1 MENGQQKYVLI
12 KHPLKLVG
20 KSYLCGAMF
29 INGVAVLQRGS
40 KAYKILAS
48 NPIMKNK
55 RELGL
60 ERLLDYG
67 FKSKS
72 IPLLFGKDV
81 YFEFQKAVEA
91 KKAQTVVEALEH
103 VEAPLVE
110 EIPSGPFCV
119 YTKKDGSA
127 CTNSVHEYSKTNKYC
142 FGHLRF
148 EKKALEE
155 AEASLM
161 PSSEITAEEE

>member
-1 MENGQQKYVLI
+1 MENEQQKYVLI

-40 KAYKILAS
+40 KVYRILSS

-55 RELGL
+55 KELGL

-72 IPLLFGKDV
+72 IPLLFGRDV

-91 KKAQTVVEALEH
+91 SKAKNIVQALEH
-103 VEAPLVE
+103 VDDPLVE
-110 EIPSGPFCV
+110 EIHPGPFCV
-119 YTKKDGSA
+119 YIKKDGSD
-127 CTNSVHEYSKTNKYC
+127 CTNSVHSYSRTNNYC

-148 EKKALEE
+148 EKRALEE

-161 PSSEITAEEE
+161 PSSEIPAEEE